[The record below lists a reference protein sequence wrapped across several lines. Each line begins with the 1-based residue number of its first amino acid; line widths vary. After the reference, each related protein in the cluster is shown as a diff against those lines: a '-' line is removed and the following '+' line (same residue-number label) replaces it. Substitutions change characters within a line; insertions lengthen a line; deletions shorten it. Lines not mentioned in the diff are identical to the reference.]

1 MKPIIGIIV
10 RPHKTET
17 DLDCMMVLDGY
28 RRSVI
33 LSGGVPLFICPTQNV
48 NFSITHPKD
57 APKVTDEEK
66 EDLIRMLKMCD
77 GIIMSGGSRM
87 YDYDLVI
94 TDYAYKN
101 DIPVLGICLGMQI
114 MVSYLL
120 KEEIRTNVLEKI
132 DIEKYINHNEL
143 ELPYVHNVTLNK
155 DSKLFSILGKDTIKV
170 NSRHKYVAKNKE
182 YDNFDIIAFSEEGFP
197 EGIEVKDKKFF
208 IGVQWHPETMY
219 DYDENMRKIF
229 EFFIDITKEK

>member
-1 MKPIIGIIV
+1 MP
-10 RPHKTET
+10 
-17 DLDCMMVLDGY
+17 
-28 RRSVI
+28 
-33 LSGGVPLFICPTQNV
+33 
-48 NFSITHPKD
+48 
-57 APKVTDEEK
+57 
-66 EDLIRMLKMCD
+66 
-77 GIIMSGGSRM
+77 GGSRM